1 MAPKEG
7 PQGAPEIQS
16 ALIPPKQTWSPIENG
31 TEFKLGSLGHSEY
44 RVLKPIRVI
53 VQGVHGKA
61 IATWRDAN
69 IAANGANLGEAL
81 ANLQTAIIE
90 EADGARR
97 EILRQYVAK
106 RR

>member
-7 PQGAPEIQS
+7 PQGASEVQS
-16 ALIPPKQTWSPIENG
+16 ALIPPERTWAPIEDG

-53 VQGVHGKA
+53 VHGVHGKA
-61 IATWRDAN
+61 IATWPDAN
-69 IAANGANLGEAL
+69 ITANGANLGEAL

-90 EADGARR
+90 EAAMPTR
-97 EILRQYVAK
+97 ETLRQYVAK
-106 RR
+106 RK